1 MQNLNSLLITP
12 YECGEQNIAQLISD
26 SYILDYLSATQQ
38 LMEEV
43 KSRALLLLTNGERD
57 K

>member
-1 MQNLNSLLITP
+1 MQNLNSLLLTP
-12 YECGEQNIAQLISD
+12 YECGEQNIVQLISD